1 MLHTR
6 SYSAKGLPSW
16 PYPALMETTSM
27 CIRPARGALRRL
39 HTQPETLNDAER
51 DRQSEFSVFPF
62 VHLPWKLQ
70 TCLTTRLRGRREE
83 APRWVRPKGS
93 LAKRLPWLV
102 TNICIKSIRKRKY
115 GEILH
120 LIHSPDLPGSAIQG
134 HPGCK
139 GTVGPLCAHPCSDPS
154 HVGKTLSLSHTR
166 RDGYFHP
173 LPALSQATHCSSAEK
188 SHMSKCL
195 SWHQLHAIDVNGS
208 GQLYTSWWSPS
219 SPSQQIFWCPT
230 YKISTEKVDLVQQVL
245 CDACDT
251 GLCPLSQRK
260 V

>member
-1 MLHTR
+1 MHSPCKGSTAPLTH
-6 SYSAKGLPSW
+6 SARDVKWSRARQTKRVQRLPFCPSTVEITDLLNN
-16 PYPALMETTSM
+16 PPAWKK
-27 CIRPARGALRRL
+27 RRG
-39 HTQPETLNDAER
+39 
-51 DRQSEFSVFPF
+51 
-62 VHLPWKLQ
+62 
-70 TCLTTRLRGRREE
+70 TTRLHGRREE

-93 LAKRLPWLV
+93 LAKRPPWLV

-251 GLCPLSQRK
+251 GLRPLSQRK

>member
-39 HTQPETLNDAER
+39 HTQPETLNEAER

-93 LAKRLPWLV
+93 LAKHLPWLV

-154 HVGKTLSLSHTR
+154 HIGKTLSLSHTH
-166 RDGYFHP
+166 DVMAISIP
-173 LPALSQATHCSSAEK
+173 CQLSAKQPTAAL
-188 SHMSKCL
+188 
-195 SWHQLHAIDVNGS
+195 
-208 GQLYTSWWSPS
+208 
-219 SPSQQIFWCPT
+219 
-230 YKISTEKVDLVQQVL
+230 
-245 CDACDT
+245 
-251 GLCPLSQRK
+251 QRK
-260 V
+260 AI